1 MKCLESSLKLGG
13 SDKMMNHEGNWE
25 TVEDFGEVQLIKSWE
40 LSDHPISALA
50 SLRSSRF
57 Y

>member
-1 MKCLESSLKLGG
+1 
-13 SDKMMNHEGNWE
+13 MMNHEGNWE

-50 SLRSSRF
+50 SPRSSQILLES
-57 Y
+57 